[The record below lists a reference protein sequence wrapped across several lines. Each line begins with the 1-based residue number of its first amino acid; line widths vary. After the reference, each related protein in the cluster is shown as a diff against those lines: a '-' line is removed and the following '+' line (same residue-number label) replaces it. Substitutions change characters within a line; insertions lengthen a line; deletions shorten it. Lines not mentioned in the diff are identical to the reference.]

1 MGRLR
6 ISLKFMAA
14 SILVA
19 VAFLGIAKILAPWP
33 AHPVVIG
40 LATFLLG
47 AAVALLVGM
56 GFSHHLTRP
65 FHRMLDAGTGAL
77 DRKVKSVSRD
87 ELADLALFF
96 SGRIQELEDR
106 VRSLSEGH
114 HRLSA
119 VLSGMREG
127 VMVLDRRGTILMVNK
142 ALQRMFRLRDQKVVG
157 RSSLEILRHYGLIEL
172 IRRVLESGK
181 SQSMELMIE
190 TDQERF
196 FHVQASVT
204 ADRRDRDLSAV
215 LVFHDI
221 TELKRLE
228 RVRKDFVANASHELR
243 TPLAAMKGYIE
254 ALIDG
259 EKDDSARS
267 AEFLEILRNNTDRLN
282 NIIDDLLTLTQIE
295 SGRYVW
301 KRDSLKIVELLERVM
316 ATLKPAVQK
325 RGHVVSVRLPESL
338 PDVPGDP
345 EKLTQVFTNLVDNAI
360 KYTSDG
366 GKITIEGHQVSG
378 GVEFMISDTG
388 PGISRKDQLRIFERF
403 YRVDRARSRD
413 LGGTGLGLSIV
424 KHIVEAHGGEV
435 RVESTLGKG
444 STFTISLPAEPAPPR

>member
-1 MGRLR
+1 M
-6 ISLKFMAA
+6 
-14 SILVA
+14 
-19 VAFLGIAKILAPWP
+19 
-33 AHPVVIG
+33 
-40 LATFLLG
+40 
-47 AAVALLVGM
+47 
-56 GFSHHLTRP
+56 
-65 FHRMLDAGTGAL
+65 
-77 DRKVKSVSRD
+77 
-87 ELADLALFF
+87 
-96 SGRIQELEDR
+96 
-106 VRSLSEGH
+106 
-114 HRLSA
+114 
-119 VLSGMREG
+119 
-127 VMVLDRRGTILMVNK
+127 
-142 ALQRMFRLRDQKVVG
+142 VG